1 MAIKVYEKGKKVQ
14 LTKNFASTEFDCHG
28 QGCCSQTSI
37 DDKLVGYVQQFRDHF
52 GKAVTINSGYRC
64 PTHNASVGGA
74 SKSNHMDGEAADI
87 KIKGITPLELAQYAE
102 SIGIKGI
109 GVYSWGIHIDTR
121 TSKYFWYDG
130 GLFP

>member
-1 MAIKVYEKGKKVQ
+1 
-14 LTKNFASTEFDCHG
+14 
-28 QGCCSQTSI
+28 
-37 DDKLVGYVQQFRDHF
+37 VQQFRDHF

-130 GLFP
+130 GASNVKTFGG